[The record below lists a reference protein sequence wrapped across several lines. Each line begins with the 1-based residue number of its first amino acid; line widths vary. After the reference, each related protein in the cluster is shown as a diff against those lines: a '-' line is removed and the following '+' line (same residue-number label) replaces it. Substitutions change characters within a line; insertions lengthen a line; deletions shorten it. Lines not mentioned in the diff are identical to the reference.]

1 MSAQT
6 HNVDTDLWKRAVSEY
21 TSKLSPAQRQ
31 AIMAPATVDECLQ
44 ILITNSSRK
53 RTFTR
58 ILESFRS
65 IIDTLKRFEGS
76 IDVLTQIST
85 GIASPIWGPLRAA
98 MTVTL
103 MFYQACCHTYQTC
116 LITANFMHQMAS
128 EHFSSI
134 ERLMF
139 VVDKLLAAF
148 SDIRTL
154 RKCFSHTKACVKR
167 LLLCGWS

>member
-6 HNVDTDLWKRAVSEY
+6 HSVDTDLWKRAVSEY

-98 MTVTL
+98 MTVS
-103 MFYQACCHTYQTC
+103 
-116 LITANFMHQMAS
+116 NFDVLSSMLPHLSDLFDNRKLHAS
-128 EHFSSI
+128 DGE
-134 ERLMF
+134 
-139 VVDKLLAAF
+139 
-148 SDIRTL
+148 
-154 RKCFSHTKACVKR
+154 
-167 LLLCGWS
+167 